1 MLSCIKTYMN
11 ECNELNVLYCMQ
23 YNTKDTNV
31 CTQYKMGDFSFIADE
46 LMRKTLQEDY
56 EIINKANLWDALKNR
71 NNKPFMFD
79 SEWNIELSNSH
90 SGASHAL
97 SLRTFELIAKKGW
110 TNYVDLYLK
119 KYKNSS

>member
-1 MLSCIKTYMN
+1 MQTYMN
-11 ECNELNVLYCMQ
+11 ECDECNVLYCMQ
-23 YNTKDTNV
+23 YNTKDTNE
-31 CTQYKMGDFSFIADE
+31 CIQYKMGDFSFIAHE

-56 EIINKANLWDALKNR
+56 EIINKANLWNALKNH
-71 NNKPFMFD
+71 NSNKPFMLD
-79 SEWNIELSNSH
+79 PEWNIELSNAH

-110 TNYVDLYLK
+110 TKYVDSYIK